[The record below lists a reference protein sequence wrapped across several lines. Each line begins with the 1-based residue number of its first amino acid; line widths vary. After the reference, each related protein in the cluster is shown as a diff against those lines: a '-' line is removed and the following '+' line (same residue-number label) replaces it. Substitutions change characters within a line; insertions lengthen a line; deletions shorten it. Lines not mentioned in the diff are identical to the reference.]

1 MVDFRSVKSPS
12 RLFLWSLLAGCGSAP
27 EVEEMS
33 PPEPGEEL
41 YFPPD
46 SGEWEGIDPA
56 SAGWDPE
63 ALEAVLEYAEQ
74 QRSSGVVILLQGR
87 ILAERYWEVETPPD
101 VVDYSGLITGRDERG
116 QVIEDVMSIQ
126 KSVIAF
132 LAGVAERKGLLDIEQ
147 PASKYLG
154 QGWSQATPEQEA
166 QIKVRNLL
174 SMASGLD
181 EDLAY
186 MGTPGE
192 LYMYN
197 TPAYSRTVTVLE
209 RVTGMDVNAYT
220 SQWLTSRVGMQ
231 DSGWWTRPGKVMV
244 PWANVIGFVTTARDL
259 ARFGLLMQARG
270 NWDGEDL
277 LQNPDYFERMLS
289 PSTVAN
295 PSYGFL
301 WWLNGGDRWIMGR
314 ENTEARE
321 GSLVPPAPDD
331 LFAGRGAL
339 GRKVYVV
346 PSLGLVFTRLGDQ
359 PPEGEFSNEIWKWL
373 MKAAPGS

>member
-12 RLFLWSLLAGCGSAP
+12 RLFLWSLLAGCGRAP
-27 EVEEMS
+27 EVEETS

-56 SAGWDPE
+56 S
-63 ALEAVLEYAEQ
+63 
-74 QRSSGVVILLQGR
+74 
-87 ILAERYWEVETPPD
+87 
-101 VVDYSGLITGRDERG
+101 
-116 QVIEDVMSIQ
+116 
-126 KSVIAF
+126 
-132 LAGVAERKGLLDIEQ
+132 
-147 PASKYLG
+147 
-154 QGWSQATPEQEA
+154 
-166 QIKVRNLL
+166 
-174 SMASGLD
+174 
-181 EDLAY
+181 
-186 MGTPGE
+186 
-192 LYMYN
+192 
-197 TPAYSRTVTVLE
+197 
-209 RVTGMDVNAYT
+209 GMDVNAYT

-359 PPEGEFSNEIWKWL
+359 PPEGEFSNEIWKRL